1 MKIITTTDLSRDDGN
16 CYVHE
21 TISLAEQFDMFFI
34 IRCVKILGGN
44 SIDPKA
50 AFAEVVFYNEDCGL
64 VMERFY
70 ALGGK
75 I

>member
-21 TISLAEQFDMFFI
+21 TISLAEQFDMYFI
-34 IRCVKILGGN
+34 IRCIKILGGN
-44 SIDPKA
+44 SINPKA
-50 AFAEVVFYNEDCGL
+50 AFAEVVFYNEDCGA
-64 VMERFY
+64 VMEKY
-70 ALGGK
+70 YELGGK